1 MSPLPASKGHGAG
14 SQTTLPL
21 LIEKDEDGFYVVECP
36 VLAGCYTQGDTLDE
50 ALKNIQEVIQLL
62 AEEKDVRETLKN
74 YAPGDLSFHTITIKL

>member
-1 MSPLPASKGHGAG
+1 MSSLPISKGHGAI

-36 VLAGCYTQGDTLDE
+36 VIAGCYSQGKTLDE
-50 ALKNIQEVIQLL
+50 ALKNIEEVIQLL
-62 AEEKDVRETLKN
+62 AEEKEVKKILQN